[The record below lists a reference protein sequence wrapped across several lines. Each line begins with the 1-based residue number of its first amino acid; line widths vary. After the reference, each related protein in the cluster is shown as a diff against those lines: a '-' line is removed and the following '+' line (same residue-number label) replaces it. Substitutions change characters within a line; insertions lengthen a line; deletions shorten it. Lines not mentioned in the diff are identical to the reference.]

1 MQSFQPMW
9 DNVMEMLKNTVEI
22 PATSY
27 NLWLGTLK
35 PVSIIDDT
43 FYISTPTPIHKN
55 QLLNPSRLYI
65 HYLRVSVNHAFG
77 RDLNIEIVLEQD
89 RDNYIQIKS
98 PVAHPM
104 LNEKYTFDSF
114 VIGAGNQ
121 FAAAA
126 AFAVAESPATQ
137 NNPLFIYG
145 GVGLGKTHLMHAIGN
160 YILKEDPSVRVMYTT
175 CEKYTNEFIDAIGK
189 NQTRS
194 FRDRYRRTVDILMI
208 DDIQFLTRKEKTQEE
223 LFHNINDLVNANKQ
237 IIITSDRPPR
247 EIATLEDRLRS
258 RFEGGLIADITPPDL
273 ETRVAILALKAESYN
288 ITLDPEMLF
297 YIAERASDNVRELEG
312 SLKRVVAYAT
322 TMNRSINMDL
332 ITEALKDYHTSAQ
345 RRITADKIL
354 SEVAAYFDTTTAELI
369 GKKRDASIVLPRH
382 IAMYLCREHT
392 DLSYPRIADEFGGK
406 DHSTIIHGIG
416 KIRQALKE
424 EGKTK
429 TYVEDIERRLQ
440 GT

>member
-9 DNVMEMLKNTVEI
+9 DNVMSVLASTPEI
-22 PATSY
+22 SKIAFECWFKP
-27 NLWLGTLK
+27 LK
-35 PVSIIDDT
+35 PIAINGNSI
-43 FYISTPTPIHKN
+43 YISV
-55 QLLNPSRLYI
+55 PSKLQKEALTDPKRFYMQFL
-65 HYLRVSVNHAFG
+65 HTA
-77 RDLNIEIVLEQD
+77 
-89 RDNYIQIKS
+89 
-98 PVAHPM
+98 VAHASGKEFDVVVLTLDEVKDRVPTSQPQVSRPM
-104 LNEKYTFDSF
+104 LNPNYTFDSF

-121 FAAAA
+121 FATAAA
-126 AFAVAESPATQ
+126 LSVAEAPATV

-160 YILKEDPSVRVMYTT
+160 HILQNDPSVRVMYTT

-189 NQTRS
+189 NQS
-194 FRDRYRRTVDILMI
+194 GQFRDRYRNSVDVLMI

-237 IIITSDRPPR
+237 IIFTSDRPPR
-247 EIATLEDRLRS
+247 DIATLEDRLRS
-258 RFEGGLIADITPPDL
+258 RFEGGLMVDITPPDL
-273 ETRVAILALKAESYN
+273 ETRVAILALKAEACGAP
-288 ITLDPEMLF
+288 LDHEMLF

-312 SLKRVVAYAT
+312 SLKRVVAYST
-322 TMNRSINMDL
+322 TLNRPITMEL
-332 ITEALKDYHTSAQ
+332 ITEALKDYHSSE

-354 SEVAAYFDTTTAELI
+354 SEVASYFNISIDTII

-392 DLSYPRIADEFGGK
+392 DLSYPRIAEEFGGR

-416 KIRQALKE
+416 KIHQALKE

>member
-1 MQSFQPMW
+1 
-9 DNVMEMLKNTVEI
+9 
-22 PATSY
+22 
-27 NLWLGTLK
+27 
-35 PVSIIDDT
+35 
-43 FYISTPTPIHKN
+43 
-55 QLLNPSRLYI
+55 
-65 HYLRVSVNHAFG
+65 
-77 RDLNIEIVLEQD
+77 
-89 RDNYIQIKS
+89 
-98 PVAHPM
+98 
-104 LNEKYTFDSF
+104 
-114 VIGAGNQ
+114 
-121 FAAAA
+121 
-126 AFAVAESPATQ
+126 
-137 NNPLFIYG
+137 
-145 GVGLGKTHLMHAIGN
+145 
-160 YILKEDPSVRVMYTT
+160 
-175 CEKYTNEFIDAIGK
+175 
-189 NQTRS
+189 
-194 FRDRYRRTVDILMI
+194 MI

-354 SEVAAYFDTTTAELI
+354 SEVAAYFETTTAELI